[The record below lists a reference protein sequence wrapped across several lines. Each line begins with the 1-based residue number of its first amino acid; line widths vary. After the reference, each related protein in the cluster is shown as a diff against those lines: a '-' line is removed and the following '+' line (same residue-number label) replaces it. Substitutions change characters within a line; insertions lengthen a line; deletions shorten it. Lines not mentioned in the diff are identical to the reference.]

1 MKNKNEYIKILIY
14 NCWDDALG
22 HTGSSVLWLV
32 GKNLGSKPQ
41 SLHYCQGYIF
51 RGAGETNGGYA
62 LLMMAKP
69 PKAALYRAHT
79 FFFSLHHMLACSSFL
94 SSFFT
99 HKFEVCSHV

>member
-1 MKNKNEYIKILIY
+1 MFCGLLEIILVQNHNRYTTARDI
-14 NCWDDALG
+14 
-22 HTGSSVLWLV
+22 
-32 GKNLGSKPQ
+32 
-41 SLHYCQGYIF
+41 IF